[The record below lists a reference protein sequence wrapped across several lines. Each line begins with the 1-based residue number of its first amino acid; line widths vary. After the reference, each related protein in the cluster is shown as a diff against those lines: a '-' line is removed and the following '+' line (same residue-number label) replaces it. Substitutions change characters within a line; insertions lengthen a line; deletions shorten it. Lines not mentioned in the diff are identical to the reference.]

1 MRARLNDVYADCV
14 ANKRCDEGLAVA
26 RASLEAW
33 QGMDGLPDQGIP
45 FVPATKLSYSLYCYG
60 F

>member
-1 MRARLNDVYADCV
+1 MRVRLNDVYADCA

-33 QGMDGLPDQGIP
+33 QGMDGLPDKEIIP
-45 FVPATKLSYSLYCYG
+45 FVHATSWVTLYCYG
-60 F
+60 Y